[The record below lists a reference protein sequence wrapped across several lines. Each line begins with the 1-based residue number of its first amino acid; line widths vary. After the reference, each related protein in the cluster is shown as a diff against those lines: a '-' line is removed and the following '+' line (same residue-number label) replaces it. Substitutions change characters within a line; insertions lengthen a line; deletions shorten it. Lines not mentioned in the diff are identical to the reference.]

1 MHAIVA
7 HVTIDPTRINE
18 AEQQL
23 HELVVP
29 TVKGAKGF
37 FSGIWTQSDDGRGV
51 GFTTWESEEDAQ
63 AFVVQW
69 QSMERPADSP
79 VTLDSMDVYRVV
91 ATA

>member
-7 HVTIDPTRINE
+7 HVTIDPARINE

-23 HELVVP
+23 RELVVP
-29 TVKGAKGF
+29 TVKAAKGF
-37 FSGIWTQSDDGRGV
+37 LSGTWTQSDDGKGV

-63 AFVVQW
+63 AFVVRW
-69 QSMERPADSP
+69 QSMERPADTP
-79 VTLDSMDVYRVV
+79 VTIDSMDVYRVA